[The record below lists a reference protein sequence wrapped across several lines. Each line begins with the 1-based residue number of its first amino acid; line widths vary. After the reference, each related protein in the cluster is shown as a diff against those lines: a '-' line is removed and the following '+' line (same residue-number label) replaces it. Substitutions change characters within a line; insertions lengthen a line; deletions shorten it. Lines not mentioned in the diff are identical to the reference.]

1 MKHCQ
6 AFPACLYLHYA
17 VFGIFF
23 KALIIMMYPSKGLD
37 ILMSTLGEE
46 SHLLKLITRSCLADL
61 DVVSMIF
68 IFSEC
73 LIK

>member
-1 MKHCQ
+1 
-6 AFPACLYLHYA
+6 
-17 VFGIFF
+17 
-23 KALIIMMYPSKGLD
+23 MMYLSKGLD

-61 DVVSMIF
+61 DVTSMIF
-68 IFSEC
+68 IVSVC